1 MSFVTIKSPGV
12 PSLMRS
18 TKLEPVINDA
28 TLRVNWSLLSVQDSH
43 PFFLDQER
51 HSQFKTLMDYD
62 SPQYII
68 LELII
73 NPQQSPSRPGDFS
86 FGSTQIKTT
95 ILH

>member
-43 PFFLDQER
+43 PFFLA
-51 HSQFKTLMDYD
+51 
-62 SPQYII
+62 
-68 LELII
+68 
-73 NPQQSPSRPGDFS
+73 
-86 FGSTQIKTT
+86 
-95 ILH
+95 